1 MRRQPKRARKC
12 RPNLSFLR
20 LSRICPQAVAGVR
33 RRKARGKFSRLPEKL
48 RGISAN
54 LRCMRFAPAGIC
66 IAHSAFPNEVVNAPC
81 RDASGRVAFAGGNH
95 LRQARVYFRNFLR
108 RKFNVRSA
116 QVFERVRAPR
126 SLRNRDYPRFCAGTC
141 ARATCAQFGVRSASW
156 GFPTFFPPAA
166 DAAGNA
172 APPAR
177 RFPEVYYVFI
187 WQSSFRGFRFP
198 LRVQTL

>member
-1 MRRQPKRARKC
+1 MRRQPKQARKC

-20 LSRICPQAVAGVR
+20 LSRLCPQAVAGVR
-33 RRKARGKFSRLPEKL
+33 RRKARGKFSRLPEKF

-54 LRCMRFAPAGIC
+54 LRRMRFSPVGIC
-66 IAHSAFPNEVVNAPC
+66 IAHSAFPNEVVRASC

-141 ARATCAQFGVRSASW
+141 ARESCAQFGVRSASW

-166 DAAGNA
+166 DAAENA

-177 RFPEVYYVFI
+177 RFRNFI
-187 WQSSFRGFRFP
+187 MFSFGNPLFGASAFR
-198 LRVQTL
+198 